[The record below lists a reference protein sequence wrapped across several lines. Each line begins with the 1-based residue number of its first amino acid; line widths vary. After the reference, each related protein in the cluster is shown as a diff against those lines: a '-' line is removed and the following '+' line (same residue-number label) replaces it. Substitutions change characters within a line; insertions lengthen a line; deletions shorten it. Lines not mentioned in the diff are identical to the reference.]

1 MKPFDLSLIRKLLLP
16 PTCAGCGERLIPIS
30 KNSATYHKVCFCSS
44 CLEKWHLLR
53 AELCKKCG
61 KDALHC
67 ECISPFL
74 RNLQP
79 ELPALCFYHAGV
91 TEVSDRVI
99 INLKQHYNEELFSY
113 ISLELLPLIV
123 SALNKIGV
131 EGEDCIF
138 TWIPRTRKN
147 IAKFGFDQGKEL
159 CCQIAA
165 GFGQKPYYLL
175 DRIGGREQKKLD
187 KSRRSKN
194 VNHTIILNTSAKRK
208 SKCESVENLSD
219 TVKGKTVVVIDD
231 VITSGSTVR
240 RAVELLQGAGADRVF
255 VACVAKTKPKG
266 KTK

>member
-44 CLEKWHLLR
+44 CLEKWHLSR
-53 AELCKKCG
+53 AEMCKKCG
-61 KDALHC
+61 KDALNC

-79 ELPALCFYHAGV
+79 ELPALCFYHSGV

-99 INLKQHYNEELFSY
+99 INLKQRYNEELISY

-123 SALNKIGV
+123 SALNKVGV

-138 TWIPRTRKN
+138 TWIPRKRSN
-147 IAKFGFDQGKEL
+147 LAKYGFDQGKEL
-159 CCQIAA
+159 CVQIAA

-175 DRIGGREQKKLD
+175 DRIGGKEQKKLD
-187 KSRRSKN
+187 QSKRAKN
-194 VNHTIILNTSAKRK
+194 VDHSIILNTSAKRK
-208 SKCESVENLSD
+208 SKCESIENLFY
-219 TVKGKTVVVIDD
+219 TLKGKTVVVIDD
-231 VITSGSTVR
+231 VITSGATVK
-240 RAVELLQGAGADRVF
+240 RAVELLQDAGAERVL
-255 VACVAKTKPKG
+255 VSCVAKTKLKG